1 MKRMLSVL
9 LVMGILMSCC
19 GCSMIAALKDDNAQ
33 RDRYLKM
40 TTEELQALS
49 DEELMAALYART
61 EEKANTAWNLGD
73 GAAKLPEA
81 QRVFYVISCFYTE
94 QLNGGLCRFF
104 VKGTRNLAPLVSD
117 SLAVLGAVE
126 HQKLFDDFV
135 TKNEIS
141 TEYLIYF
148 IINDE
153 SEFAEKRAHYPFDE
167 YDEPYKQLPSL
178 WEMLM
183 AYAKEHIAEY

>member
-1 MKRMLSVL
+1 MRKIVSCLLLMALVL
-9 LVMGILMSCC
+9 GCC
-19 GCSMIAALKDDNAQ
+19 GCSMIAALKGDDAQ
-33 RDRYLKM
+33 REQYLKM
-40 TTEELQALS
+40 TTQELAALS
-49 DEELMAALYART
+49 DEELMTALHIRT

-94 QLNGGLCRFF
+94 QENGGLCRFF

-117 SLAVLGAVE
+117 SLAVLGATE
-126 HQKLFDDFV
+126 HQTLFDGFV
-135 TKNEIS
+135 KKNEIS

-153 SEFAEKRAHYPFDE
+153 SEFAEKRKHYPFDD

-178 WEMLM
+178 KEMLI
-183 AYAKEHIAEY
+183 AYAREHIGEF

>member
-1 MKRMLSVL
+1 MRKIVSVL
-9 LVMGILMSCC
+9 LLIVLVFGCC
-19 GCSMIAALKDDNAQ
+19 GCSMISALKGDSAE
-33 RDRYLKM
+33 RDRYLQM
-40 TTEELQALS
+40 TTQELAALS
-49 DEELMAALYART
+49 DEELLTALHIRT
-61 EEKANTAWNLGD
+61 EEKANTEWNLGD

-94 QLNGGLCRFF
+94 QENGGLCRFF

-117 SLAVLGAVE
+117 SLAVLGATE
-126 HQKLFDDFV
+126 HQTLFNDFV
-135 TKNEIS
+135 KKNDIS
-141 TEYLIYF
+141 TEYLIFF

-178 WEMLM
+178 RDMLL
-183 AYAKEHIAEY
+183 AYAREHIEEY